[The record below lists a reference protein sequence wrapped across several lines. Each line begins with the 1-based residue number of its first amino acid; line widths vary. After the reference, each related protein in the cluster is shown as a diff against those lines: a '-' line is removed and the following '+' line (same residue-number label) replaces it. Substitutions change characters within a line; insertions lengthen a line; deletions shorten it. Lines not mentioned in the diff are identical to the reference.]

1 MSSLIPVYV
10 VNPWLTKSNTETD
23 YADRLSLKQKL
34 FCVCSIWSGKMKAQ
48 EKYCILVFHMERR
61 RTGKVRNFHT
71 NHTSKALV
79 LPAYSSTLSEK
90 LSLNK
95 WRQIGFKFVAH
106 LCTKLSF
113 SFMKQDLR
121 PCIWLVWLCK
131 TAELD
136 STLSFIP
143 VGLLWRRPLFSQLER
158 KQHCK
163 RNAKVAFLL
172 CPCYFITSHF

>member
-136 STLSFIP
+136 STLWVLSLWAFSEGDLSFPNWKESSI
-143 VGLLWRRPLFSQLER
+143 
-158 KQHCK
+158 
-163 RNAKVAFLL
+163 AKGMQK
-172 CPCYFITSHF
+172 